1 MYISRYYMYHV
12 QEVENLTKA
21 TSLKKVT
28 MHYLTSASRSA
39 TSFLRDKVEHP
50 PSSPSTDTGSSPTTT
65 IPVKSTRLGVLVL
78 MDYIRMYVH
87 YICLCLEKVMYS
99 ELTYCYLLNCYF
111 NLIHPVAPVEYP

>member
-1 MYISRYYMYHV
+1 MYISRYYMYMYHV

-78 MDYIRMYVH
+78 TLYHLRKTAKRSIHHV
-87 YICLCLEKVMYS
+87 LKYS
-99 ELTYCYLLNCYF
+99 
-111 NLIHPVAPVEYP
+111 A